1 MSLTME
7 EEDQRERVKEV
18 ERDWQVRLK
27 ERQVHKQTNAS

>member
-18 ERDWQVRLK
+18 ERDWQVR
-27 ERQVHKQTNAS
+27 QVHKQTNAS